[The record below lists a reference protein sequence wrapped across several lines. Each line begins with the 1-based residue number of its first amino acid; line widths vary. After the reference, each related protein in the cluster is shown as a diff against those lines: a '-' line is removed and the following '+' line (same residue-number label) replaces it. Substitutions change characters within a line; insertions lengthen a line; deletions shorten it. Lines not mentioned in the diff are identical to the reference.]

1 MSFSDCSAVL
11 ENGSRRN
18 SNLCDTNEV
27 SWLEKLSENDN
38 RAKNKCNPHFNEQVK
53 PFY

>member
-38 RAKNKCNPHFNEQVK
+38 RNKSKWASNPNDQTK